1 MVQTYQL
8 EEADYRGRGGPTP
21 ERFADWPTD
30 LRGNNDL
37 LSITRPDVIAG
48 IHRAYLEAG
57 ADILETNTFNS
68 TSVSM
73 ADYGMSALAYEL
85 NVAGARLARTVADE
99 FEAADPARARW
110 VAGVL
115 GPTSRTA
122 SISPDVN
129 DPGFRNVTFEE
140 LAAAYARPPRGCST
154 AARTCCS
161 SRPSSTRSTPR
172 RRCSRSRAC
181 SSGAASGCR

>member
-8 EEADYRGRGGPTP
+8 EEADYRGRGGPDP
-21 ERFADWPTD
+21 DRFADWPVD

-37 LSITRPDVIAG
+37 LVLTRPDVIGA

-57 ADILETNTFNS
+57 ADILETSTFNS
-68 TSVSM
+68 TRVSM
-73 ADYGMSALAYEL
+73 ADYQMSELAYEL
-85 NVAGARLARTVADE
+85 NVAGARLARSVADE
-99 FEAADPARARW
+99 FEAADPERPRF

-115 GPTSRTA
+115 GPMNRSA

-140 LAAAYARPPRGCST
+140 LAAAYAEAAEGCST
-154 AARTCCS
+154 AAPTCCS

-172 RRCSRSRAC
+172 RRCSPSRAC
-181 SSGAASGCR
+181 SSAAASACR